1 MKSSVGSKSAQYI
14 SYLLVFL
21 FLIWISV
28 PLLVVFNQ
36 SIKPTLLMF
45 SDPPKWFF
53 KPTLE
58 HYHKVFARQQ
68 LHKFMFNSL
77 VVGLSTTVLSLV
89 FGSLAGY
96 SFARLNIKGKEK
108 WAFLILLCKMIPAG
122 ALVVP
127 MYYIVR
133 KLGLANTYVGLI
145 IAHTTFSLPFVV
157 WMMRSF
163 FQEIPVELELAA
175 MVDGC
180 SRLGAFLRITAP
192 LAAPGLTATGI
203 LTLLLSWNEFLFALV
218 LSGRSTRTLPI
229 GISAFVG
236 SVSIDWG
243 GSSAAAVVAMVPVFI
258 AGLMVQKYLV
268 RGLTMGAVKG

>member
-1 MKSSVGSKSAQYI
+1 
-14 SYLLVFL
+14 
-21 FLIWISV
+21 
-28 PLLVVFNQ
+28 
-36 SIKPTLLMF
+36 MF
-45 SDPPKWFF
+45 SDPPKWIF

-58 HYHKVFARQQ
+58 HYYKVFARQQ

-89 FGSLAGY
+89 LGSLAGY
-96 SFARLNIKGKEK
+96 SLARIDMKGKEK

-133 KLGLANTYVGLI
+133 RLGLANTYVGLI
-145 IAHTTFSLPFVV
+145 VAHTTFSLPFVV

-163 FQEIPVELELAA
+163 FQEIPVELEQAA

-180 SRLGAFLRITAP
+180 SRLGAFWRITAP

-218 LSGRSTRTLPI
+218 LSGRNTRTLPI
-229 GISAFVG
+229 GISAFIG

>member
-1 MKSSVGSKSAQYI
+1 MRSSVGSKSAKYI

-21 FLIWISV
+21 FLVWISV

-36 SIKPTLLMF
+36 SFKPTLIMF
-45 SDPPKWFF
+45 SDPPKWIF

-58 HYHKVFARQQ
+58 HYYKVFARQQ

-89 FGSLAGY
+89 LGSLAGY
-96 SFARLNIKGKEK
+96 SLARIDMKGKEK

-133 KLGLANTYVGLI
+133 RLGLANTYVGLI
-145 IAHTTFSLPFVV
+145 VAHTTFSLPFVV

-163 FQEIPVELELAA
+163 FQEIPVELEQAA

-180 SRLGAFLRITAP
+180 SRLGAFWRITAP

-218 LSGRSTRTLPI
+218 LSGRNTRTLPI
-229 GISAFVG
+229 GISAFIG